1 MKLPIVIKKKQAL
14 YPLYAVISA
23 AMLCIALAFLFFPF
37 IPAVTNALSSKTLT
51 VYMVLGG
58 VCTMF
63 FAFTTS
69 SIIFSIFSPPT
80 AIRITQ
86 NGVYDYTVANIGAG
100 FIAKDAILSL
110 KTFGN
115 NKSAFLGLRLDTKY
129 LDTLSS
135 NPKVR
140 REINENTNS
149 GLPAIIIK
157 QADIRM
163 PISELLKILLEN
175 YSEVSVDQKSKGKK
189 PDTVLPKQNVGPIS
203 IFEDDTTNMQM
214 KPSAISTVDIS
225 PISISEDDTTNM
237 QMKPSVISAV
247 DIEPISILEDDNQE
261 GRKKGAKDE
270 AETSISYKPFSL
282 PSVDDEYTPILVNP
296 QKPRVKT
303 VDDLLAQLNITKT
316 AVPINEEAKPEEK
329 SGGDKD

>member
-37 IPAVTNALSSKTLT
+37 IPAVTNALSSKILT

-69 SIIFSIFSPPT
+69 SIVFSIFSPPT

-157 QADIRM
+157 QADIRI

-175 YSEVSVDQKSKGKK
+175 YSEVSVDKKSKDKK
-189 PDTVLPKQNVGPIS
+189 PDTVLPKQSVDPIS
-203 IFEDDTTNMQM
+203 ILEDDTTNMQM
-214 KPSAISTVDIS
+214 HPSVIPAVDIG
-225 PISISEDDTTNM
+225 PISISNN
-237 QMKPSVISAV
+237 
-247 DIEPISILEDDNQE
+247 DNQKSRE
-261 GRKKGAKDE
+261 KGAMDIT
-270 AETSISYKPFSL
+270 ETSISYKTFSL
-282 PSVDDEYTPILVNP
+282 PSIDDEYTPILVTP
-296 QKPRVKT
+296 KKPRVKT

-316 AVPINEEAKPEEK
+316 AVPINEDAKQEEK